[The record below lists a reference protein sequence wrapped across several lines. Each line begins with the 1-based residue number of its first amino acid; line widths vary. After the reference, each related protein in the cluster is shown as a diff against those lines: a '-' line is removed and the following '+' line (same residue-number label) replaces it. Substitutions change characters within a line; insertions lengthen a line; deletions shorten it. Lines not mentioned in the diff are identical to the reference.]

1 MSWIKVE
8 KQTAHKT
15 EIIRIANSLQIS
27 TREAFG
33 ACVIFWLW
41 ADGETED
48 GYLPGCT
55 NQVVDRVVGLEGFA
69 EALIVVRWLEQD
81 TSGLLIPNFT
91 RHNGESA
98 KKRAM
103 AAERQRRW
111 RDKNG

>member
-8 KQTAHKT
+8 KQTVHKT
-15 EIIRIANSLQIS
+15 EIIRIADSLRVS

-33 ACVIFWLW
+33 ACVLFWMW

-48 GYLPGCT
+48 GYLSGCT
-55 NQVVDRVVGLEGFA
+55 KQVIDRVVNLDGFA
-69 EALIVVRWLEQD
+69 DAILAVHWLEQD
-81 TSGLLIPNFT
+81 ANGLLIPNFT